1 MKEERMR
8 KRKILLECLVRVET
22 LEKLGKT
29 KKINIDKF
37 LSFWPYFSQT

>member
-37 LSFWPYFSQT
+37 FILALF